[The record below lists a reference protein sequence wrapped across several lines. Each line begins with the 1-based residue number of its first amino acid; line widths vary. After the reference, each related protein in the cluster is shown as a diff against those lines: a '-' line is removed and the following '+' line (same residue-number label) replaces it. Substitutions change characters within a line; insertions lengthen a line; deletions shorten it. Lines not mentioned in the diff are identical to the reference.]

1 MILIYSS
8 DQLTAYKVSYNS
20 STKLLGPTYQY
31 LTGFQDL
38 SMRWNLSPLRV
49 VKNIGQDRS
58 GTQFK
63 KILKESTNYMTPNY
77 CTQLSVLPSHHLKSF
92 LQKYMEINTETH
104 SWTMC
109 KEWETFKYSVLN
121 GCLHRFLLLGAQGM
135 LWKRSQE
142 NCKGQTDGGYQ
153 GNKANQIQQ
162 DKYNMNSHGL

>member
-1 MILIYSS
+1 MINWLPIRCLTIVVQSFW
-8 DQLTAYKVSYNS
+8 DQPTNI
-20 STKLLGPTYQY
+20 LLDFRTSPWDGTYP
-31 LTGFQDL
+31 
-38 SMRWNLSPLRV
+38 PLRV

-63 KILKESTNYMTPNY
+63 KILKQPTNYMTPNY
-77 CTQLSVLPSHHLKSF
+77 CTQLSVLPSHHLKSY

-109 KEWETFKYSVLN
+109 REWETFKYSVLN

-142 NCKGQTDGGYQ
+142 NCKGQSDWGYQ